1 MPFGKKRSRL
11 NIEKLR
17 DKSDMKKLVFLSVA
31 LVTVMLLSCGGGGRQ
46 KAEFQEDTVDVNDL
60 IRDHTLYGLCS
71 GVPSESKLK
80 VVTDNGDTLL
90 LDVTP
95 ARSANKMFGSVR
107 PGDRL
112 ALMTNKAMN
121 EANEVIN
128 LNYLLGDWVMPDPLD
143 GSDEVGIRIKEGG
156 VAESIEMTN
165 ITYRTWRIFNGK
177 LEITSIREGGT
188 ESEETNYFD
197 ILKLSQDTLV
207 YRTVDKPQDEME
219 TLEYTRWKEKP
230 VPDLHGLKLEEHQDE
245 FMKM

>member
-1 MPFGKKRSRL
+1 
-11 NIEKLR
+11 
-17 DKSDMKKLVFLSVA
+17 MKKLLFLSVA
-31 LVTVMLLSCGGGGRQ
+31 LATVMLLSCGGGGRQ
-46 KAEFQEDTVDVNDL
+46 QTEFQEDTVDVNDL
-60 IRDHTLYGLCS
+60 IRDHTVYGLC
-71 GVPSESKLK
+71 GAVPSESKLK

-95 ARSANKMFGSVR
+95 AIKDHKMFGSVR

-112 ALMTNKAMN
+112 ALMINKEQTA
-121 EANEVIN
+121 ANEVIN

-188 ESEETNYFD
+188 EAEETNFFD

-207 YRTVDKPQDEME
+207 YKTIGKPQDETE
-219 TLEYTRWKEKP
+219 TMEYTRWKEKP
-230 VPDLHGLKLEEHQDE
+230 KPDLHGLKLEEHQDE

>member
-1 MPFGKKRSRL
+1 
-11 NIEKLR
+11 
-17 DKSDMKKLVFLSVA
+17 MKKLVFLSVA
-31 LVTVMLLSCGGGGRQ
+31 VVVAMLISCGGGGHQ
-46 KAEFQEDTVDVNDL
+46 QAEFQEDTVNVMDM
-60 IRDHTLYGLCS
+60 ISDHTIYGLCG
-71 GVPSESKLK
+71 GVPSDNKLK

-90 LDVTP
+90 LDVSI
-95 ARSANKMFGSVR
+95 AKKDNKLFGSVR

-112 ALMTNKAMN
+112 AIMTNHQQTT
-121 EANEVIN
+121 ANVVIN

-188 ESEETNYFD
+188 EAEETNQYD
-197 ILKLSQDTLV
+197 ILKLSQDTLI
-207 YRTVDKPQDEME
+207 YRTIGKPQDETE

-230 VPDLHGLKLEEHQDE
+230 EPDLHGLKLEEHQDE